1 MVLEDVVVD
10 HGSDAVDGFEH
21 ALFAFTL
28 VPVVLV
34 VLVELVLLVV
44 IESIVVES

>member
-10 HGSDAVDGFEH
+10 HRSDAVNGFEH
-21 ALFAFTL
+21 TLFAFTL
-28 VPVVLV
+28 VPVVFV
-34 VLVELVLLVV
+34 VLVKLVLLVV